1 MKQIYWASGFNRKST
16 SGFVYFL
23 AGGAISWGS
32 RQQKCVAHSS
42 AESEYVALSGAGK
55 ECIWLRRVVSEM
67 LGSIAH
73 PTLVYEDNQACALWC
88 TNPIQHSRQKHIDI
102 AHHAIRD
109 WVADKIIAVKYVS
122 THDQLADLLTKNL
135 QKDAHRRMMYLILGN
150 NPDALRQS
158 QMLPRSLPGNLYD
171 PEIISCNSQR
181 RGVGGQSSRALLGG
195 SVSCAFLGPPGPK
208 RGGR

>member
-1 MKQIYWASGFNRKST
+1 
-16 SGFVYFL
+16 
-23 AGGAISWGS
+23 
-32 RQQKCVAHSS
+32 
-42 AESEYVALSGAGK
+42 
-55 ECIWLRRVVSEM
+55 M

-109 WVADKIIAVKYVS
+109 WVAGKIIAVKYVS

-158 QMLPRSLPGNLYD
+158 QMLSRLLPDNLYD
-171 PEIISCNSQR
+171 PDIISCNSQR
-181 RGVGGQSSRALLGG
+181 GV
-195 SVSCAFLGPPGPK
+195 
-208 RGGR
+208 